1 MCHYLSL
8 QIRLRKKHLEKSNCH
23 INETSIAVANGL
35 KSALYLWRIHS
46 KLKRIQQWIL
56 RFSDLNLYQ
65 QLTFE
70 FEKLFNSLRINLECD
85 DIDPLLGDDPL
96 RKGFS
101 INQQFPAMSKR
112 RKVKTDSKKNDMIHE
127 AYTVHIKIGGQWRIS
142 QILSS
147 SHIKKDI
154 LG

>member
-8 QIRLRKKHLEKSNCH
+8 QIRLRKKHLEKSNYD

-35 KSALYLWRIHS
+35 KSALYLWRIRS

-56 RFSDLNLYQ
+56 RFFDLNLYQ
-65 QLTFE
+65 KLAFE
-70 FEKLFNSLRINLECD
+70 FRKSFNSLECD

-101 INQQFPAMSKR
+101 INQPFPAMCKR
-112 RKVKTDSKKNDMIHE
+112 SKVKTGSKKNDMIHE
-127 AYTVHIKIGGQWRIS
+127 AYTLHIKIEGQWRIS